1 MGRIKRE
8 DYVKAIE
15 TSLAEYVPEKA
26 LPQQKLFNAMRY
38 SLLAGGKRIRPVLL
52 LEFCGLCGGD
62 QEAALPFACALEMVH
77 TYSLIHDDLPC
88 MDDDGMRRGRPS
100 NHVVFGEAQA
110 LLAGDAL
117 LTVAFETM
125 LSEESI
131 NNAGAEKAAAA
142 AGTLAKAAGAY
153 GMAGGQEIDLESEGQ
168 SISADMLL
176 KMDECK
182 TGALILA
189 AAKMGCILAGADEK
203 QTAAAVTF
211 SKAVGISFQI
221 VDDIL
226 DVSAN
231 EEALGKP
238 VGSDAEK
245 GKSTYV
251 STMGMEKAQ
260 EAVRELTG
268 TAVSALDVF
277 GKDGQYLKN
286 FAGRL
291 ANRKN

>member
-8 DYVKAIE
+8 DYVQVIE
-15 TSLAEYVPEKA
+15 MSLEKYMPKED
-26 LPQQKLFNAMRY
+26 LLQKNLFSAMRY

-62 QEAALPFACALEMVH
+62 QEAALPFACAIEMVH

-88 MDDDGMRRGRPS
+88 MDDDAMRRGMPS

-117 LTVAFETM
+117 LTAAFETM
-125 LSEESI
+125 LSARSI
-131 NNAGAEKAAAA
+131 NGVGAEKAAAA
-142 AGTLAKAAGAY
+142 AGALAKAAGAY

-168 SISADMLL
+168 KVSADTLL

-182 TGALILA
+182 TGALIRA
-189 AAKMGCILAGADEK
+189 AAKMGCLLAGAGEK
-203 QTAAAVTF
+203 EILSALTF
-211 SKAVGISFQI
+211 AKAIGISFQI

-226 DVSAN
+226 DVSADT
-231 EEALGKP
+231 EALGKP
-238 VGSDAEK
+238 AGSDAEN

-251 STMGMEKAQ
+251 SVMGMENAKNTV
-260 EAVRELTG
+260 EELTQ
-268 TAVSALDVF
+268 TAISALNVF
-277 GKDGQYLKN
+277 GKDAEYLKE
-286 FAGRL
+286 FAKGL
-291 ANRKN
+291 AARKK